1 MFMGISSDWSRE
13 GIGPQISLSTTTHAL
28 ALMNQAEA
36 GPSRLPFGVDRDR
49 PSESRPQ
56 LCGCEL
62 CIASRTAPVI
72 DTRRRTR
79 RRDQQSRPKSRSNGS
94 TAIGGIFSYIP
105 PFLLPFIRTSYAAPA
120 PTPTPAPPPTRPDR
134 SIPLPT
140 ISHPPY
146 DPRHEEYK
154 RVQYLTSVSTPS
166 ILPTEIKYVDET
178 VLPYLLTRHDDGTWR
193 RADGGWSLYGKQ
205 ISAPSTKP
213 ILADADGDGS
223 VPDPSATTPPS
234 YAVESV
240 LPNGWGVSSNRTSI
254 YKVPLI
260 AIASVIMA
268 MVIVALILFTVLG
281 RRKRHRK
288 QKRAKER
295 LRRKA
300 LAAAG
305 IKEDELNG
313 SAAEAAFKEKLAEL
327 EKQHLAKKKRGG
339 QAGLAVGKV
348 RGWNSRMSA
357 LRRRK
362 GKGRGK
368 EGGEK
373 GDATIEVIQEDEDKP
388 VDGVDDGQPPTPTS
402 VLERSPNEDNG
413 STSQRS
419 HRRFNDG
426 DDDEPPER
434 GEGGSAGDIGSAAR
448 QANGGQE
455 EATAGEA
462 TAGNPRP
469 VLPPHF
475 PPAYRPASVRSLPR
489 DTASSSSAGPSHL
502 TRSNTDNIPHVPT
515 GAEKTQAPGY
525 YPAPATADGEVALAV
540 ASRSDGKARLVDPAP
555 EQEEE
560 VEERVRHIATDD
572 KRVLE
577 QLRLGGSAPPVA
589 GQAANLSHNED
600 GPSAPAV
607 HVDAE
612 GFEQLEEGDLSLQAI
627 LDHAGP
633 SAPSPASTIAGDSL
647 LPPPP
652 KLKQR
657 FSASEEHT
665 RPSLPRPT
673 SSAVFDDSHLLPSAP
688 PMPASSDESS
698 LIPSAPPML
707 DDDNNEEGEG
717 GIAHTASA
725 PSAPV
730 FEIGGDE
737 SEQSDEG
744 LNQPGRV
751 DQDEQQEV
759 LADQADRPTND
770 VITHGLD
777 DHPRSA
783 RDLNGPGSNTGSGII
798 SRSDS
803 GSGPALFLPRYEP

>member
-1 MFMGISSDWSRE
+1 MSTSSDWRKE
-13 GIGPQISLSTTTHAL
+13 GIGPDYRSPSSTNSS
-28 ALMNQAEA
+28 ALMSQAEA
-36 GPSRLPFGVDRDR
+36 GPSRLPFGANRDVE
-49 PSESRPQ
+49 PADSQPQ
-56 LCGCEL
+56 LCGCEVCL
-62 CIASRTAPVI
+62 ASRIALNSNTH
-72 DTRRRTR
+72 RRRR
-79 RRDQQSRPKSRSNGS
+79 SRDRSRTGS
-94 TAIGGIFSYIP
+94 SSSTATAIGGLLSYLP
-105 PFLLPFIRTSYAAPA
+105 PFLLPFIRTADAAPA
-120 PTPTPAPPPTRPDR
+120 PAPAPPPTRPDR
-134 SIPLPT
+134 SIPSPT
-140 ISHPPY
+140 ISHPSYHPS
-146 DPRHEEYK
+146 HIEYK

-166 ILPTEIKYVDET
+166 ILPTEAKYVDET

-193 RADGGWSLYGKQ
+193 RADGGWSLYGKH
-205 ISAPSTKP
+205 ISAPSTQP

-223 VPDPSATTPPS
+223 VPDTSASTPPS

-268 MVIVALILFTVLG
+268 MAIVALILFIVLG

-288 QKRAKER
+288 QRRAKER

-348 RGWNSRMSA
+348 RGWNSRMSV

-362 GKGRGK
+362 GKGKGK
-368 EGGEK
+368 EGG
-373 GDATIEVIQEDEDKP
+373 DVTIEVLQEDEDKP
-388 VDGVDDGQPPTPTS
+388 VDGVDESRHPPSPTS
-402 VLERSPNEDNG
+402 ILERDPGEGQDDG
-413 STSQRS
+413 SASQRPN
-419 HRRFNDG
+419 RRSGDG
-426 DDDEPPER
+426 DDDESP
-434 GEGGSAGDIGSAAR
+434 EGGNESIARSNGEQDEAASGAAGGIA
-448 QANGGQE
+448 
-455 EATAGEA
+455 
-462 TAGNPRP
+462 RP

-489 DTASSSSAGPSHL
+489 DIASSSSAGPSHL
-502 TRSNTDNIPHVPT
+502 ARSNTDDLPRVPS
-515 GAEKTQAPGY
+515 GAEKIQAPGY
-525 YPAPATADGEVALAV
+525 YPAPATADGEVALAI

-555 EQEEE
+555 ED
-560 VEERVRHIATDD
+560 EREDRDRIRHIATDD

-577 QLRLGGSAPPVA
+577 QLRLGASAPPEA
-589 GQAANLSHNED
+589 GHGQAQFTISED

-607 HVDAE
+607 QVDAE
-612 GFEQLEEGDLSLQAI
+612 GFEQPEVDDLTLQAI

-633 SAPSPASTIAGDSL
+633 TIPPPASTLAGDSL

-657 FSASEEHT
+657 FCGPSSQSFD
-665 RPSLPRPT
+665 PSLAPQAI
-673 SSAVFDDSHLLPSAP
+673 SSSPAFDDIHLLPSAP
-688 PMPASSDESS
+688 PMAISSGGTN

-707 DDDNNEEGEG
+707 EDDGDGESQADAADG
-717 GIAHTASA
+717 NLSPT

-730 FEIGGDE
+730 FEIGGDD
-737 SEQSDEG
+737 SDSLLAGSLDGSGGSSNEQ
-744 LNQPGRV
+744 
-751 DQDEQQEV
+751 QQEV
-759 LADQADRPTND
+759 LAD
-770 VITHGLD
+770 
-777 DHPRSA
+777 
-783 RDLNGPGSNTGSGII
+783 RDEDLTDGHNSHSHTSLPANEENRNTGSGVI

-803 GSGPALFLPRYEP
+803 GSGPTLFLPRYEP